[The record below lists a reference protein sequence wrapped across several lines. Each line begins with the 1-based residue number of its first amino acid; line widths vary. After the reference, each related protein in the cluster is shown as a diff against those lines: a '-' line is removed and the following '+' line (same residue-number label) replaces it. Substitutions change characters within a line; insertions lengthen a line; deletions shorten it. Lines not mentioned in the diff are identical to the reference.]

1 MNLSALASAL
11 ELEFHGDANRELTAL
26 APVASADH
34 SQLTF
39 VVSPRYRDALVN
51 TRAGAVIVP
60 ESLAEFA
67 PCDTLIS
74 SQPYASYAAASQL
87 LYPDYRAPAGISAS
101 ALVDPDCQV
110 AADASVGPGAIIEQ
124 GAVIAAGVQIGAGC
138 CIGRG
143 VTVSCDTVIKPNVT
157 INADCQIGERCRIQ
171 SGAVIGSDGFGYAPT
186 AKGWLAI
193 RQVGRVIIGDDVEV
207 GANTTIDRG
216 ALSDTIIGDGVILD
230 NQIQIAHNV
239 VIGER
244 TAIAACVGIAGS
256 TVIGKN
262 CTIGGKS
269 AIVGHLSITDNVHL
283 TATSFVTRSIEE
295 SGSYSSGM
303 PLLRTSQWRRLYTRL
318 GQLDALFRLRRKQN
332 S

>member
-11 ELEFHGDANRELTAL
+11 DLEFHGDATRELDGL
-26 APVASADH
+26 APVSVASQ

-39 VVSPRYRDALVN
+39 VVSPRYRDSLIN
-51 TRAGAVIVP
+51 TEAGAVIVP
-60 ESLAEFA
+60 AALADLA

-74 SQPYASYAAASQL
+74 NQPYASYAAASQL
-87 LYPDYRAPAGISAS
+87 LYPEYRAPAGINDSAMID
-101 ALVDPDCQV
+101 ADTTI
-110 AADASVGPGAIIEQ
+110 AADAS
-124 GAVIAAGVQIGAGC
+124 IAAGVVVEQGASIEAGAEIGAGC

-143 VTVSCDTVIKPNVT
+143 VTIGRNTILKPRVT
-157 INADCQIGERCRIQ
+157 INNDCQIGARCRIQ

-186 AKGWLAI
+186 ASGWMAI
-193 RQVGRVIIGDDVEV
+193 RQVGRVVIGDDVEI

-216 ALSDTIIGDGVILD
+216 ALADTVIGDGVILD

-269 AIVGHLSITDNVHL
+269 AIVGHLTITDNVHL
-283 TATSFVTRSIEE
+283 TATSFVTQSISE

-303 PLLRTSQWRRLYTRL
+303 PLLPTGQWRRLYTRL
-318 GQLDALFRLRRKQN
+318 GQLDALFRMRRKQKD
-332 S
+332 